1 MSIQSQNL
9 VYVYYH
15 GSGHKLLMGR
25 LLLKNRQIF
34 FEYDAAFIKT
44 GLELSPF
51 KLPLKTS
58 VIESN
63 DRTFEGLFGVFNDS
77 LPDGWGRLLLDR
89 KLMNAGLNPGTL
101 SPLDRLCFVG
111 TGGMG
116 ALSYEPEN
124 PSTISHITNDLDEID
139 SEIQATLDENDTY
152 VDDLLVLGG
161 SSAGARPK
169 VLLHI
174 EGVDWLI
181 KFRSHLDPKDISA
194 IEYAYH
200 LMAID
205 AGLIV
210 PEAKLFPSRKGL
222 GFFGVKRFDRIGEER
237 ISPYEKFAPDR
248 QMQGDF
254 SAQNRSVQTV
264 HEDSSTKSTQQL
276 TAGVGF
282 SKRGVHMHTIAGL
295 LHADHREP
303 SLDYESIM
311 KATLYLTK
319 DTRQCEIQFRNA
331 VFNVLSHNRDDH
343 SKNFS
348 FLMDQQGNWVVSPA
362 YDLTFSSGP
371 AGEHSTMIMGEGKNP
386 TKKHLLKLAGTVGIK
401 QDKVLEIINQVLAV
415 TEKWDAFAGEVGV
428 SKLQTKNIGA
438 VLRTIRKNSGI

>member
-1 MSIQSQNL
+1 MSFSNQNL
-9 VYVYYH
+9 VYVYYQ
-15 GSGHKLLMGR
+15 GSLEKQFMGR

-34 FEYDAAFIKT
+34 FEYDLAFIKT

-51 KLPLKTS
+51 KLPLKAG
-58 VIESN
+58 VIESS

-77 LPDGWGRLLLDR
+77 LPDGWGRLLLER

-101 SPLDRLCFVG
+101 SPLDHLCFVG
-111 TGGMG
+111 TSGMG

-124 PSTISHITNDLDEID
+124 PIAISHITNDLDEID
-139 SEIQATLDENDTY
+139 SAIQATLDENNTY

-169 VLLHI
+169 VLLNI
-174 EGVDWLI
+174 DGVDWLI
-181 KFRSHLDPKDISA
+181 KFRSQLDPKDISA

-205 AGLIV
+205 AGLVV
-210 PEAKLFPSRKGL
+210 PEAKLFPSRKGM
-222 GFFGVKRFDRIGEER
+222 GFFGVKRFDRNGDHR
-237 ISPYEKFAPDR
+237 I
-248 QMQGDF
+248 
-254 SAQNRSVQTV
+254 
-264 HEDSSTKSTQQL
+264 
-276 TAGVGF
+276 
-282 SKRGVHMHTIAGL
+282 HMHTIAGL

-303 SLDYESIM
+303 SLDYQSIM

-319 DTRQCEIQFRNA
+319 DIRQCEIQFRNA

-348 FLMDQQGNWVVSPA
+348 FLMDNQGNWTVSPA

-371 AGEHSTMIMGEGKNP
+371 AGEHSTMIMGEGKIPN
-386 TKKHLLKLAGTVGIK
+386 KAHLLKLAGTCNIK
-401 QDKVLEIINQVLAV
+401 QDKALEIIDQVLAALK
-415 TEKWDAFAGEVGV
+415 KWDDFATEVGV
-428 SKLQTKNIGA
+428 SKLQTKNIGDA
-438 VLRTIRKNSGI
+438 LRTIRKKIDL

>member
-1 MSIQSQNL
+1 MSLSNQNL

-15 GSGHKLLMGR
+15 GSLGKQLMGR
-25 LLLKNRQIF
+25 LLIKNRQTF

-51 KLPLKTS
+51 KLPLKTG

-89 KLMNAGLNPGTL
+89 KLMNAGLNPGSL

-111 TGGMG
+111 TSGMG

-139 SEIQATLDENDTY
+139 SEIQATLDENDAY
-152 VDDLLVLGG
+152 VEDLLVLGG

-174 EGVDWLI
+174 DGEDWLI
-181 KFRSHLDPKDISA
+181 KFRAQLDPKDISA

-205 AGLIV
+205 AGLVV
-210 PEAKLFPSRKGL
+210 PEAKLFSSRKGS
-222 GFFGVKRFDRIGEER
+222 GFFGVKRFDRNGDRR
-237 ISPYEKFAPDR
+237 I
-248 QMQGDF
+248 
-254 SAQNRSVQTV
+254 
-264 HEDSSTKSTQQL
+264 
-276 TAGVGF
+276 
-282 SKRGVHMHTIAGL
+282 HMHTIAGL

-319 DTRQCEIQFRNA
+319 DIRQCEIQFKNA

-348 FLMDQQGNWVVSPA
+348 FLMDQQGNWTVSPA

-371 AGEHSTMIMGEGKNP
+371 AGEHSMMIMGEGKNP
-386 TKKHLLKLAGTVGIK
+386 TKKHLLKLACTVGLK
-401 QDKVLEIINQVLAV
+401 EDKALEIIHQVFASLK
-415 TEKWDAFAGEVGV
+415 KWDDFATEAGV
-428 SKLQTKNIGA
+428 SKLQTKNIGEA
-438 VLRTIRKNSGI
+438 LRTIRKNSDL

>member
-1 MSIQSQNL
+1 MSVPSQNL

-15 GSGHKLLMGR
+15 GALEKQLMGR

-51 KLPLKTS
+51 KLPLKAGVTR
-58 VIESN
+58 SN
-63 DRTFEGLFGVFNDS
+63 DRTFDGLFGVFNDS

-89 KLMNAGLNPGTL
+89 KLMNAGFNPGTL

-111 TGGMG
+111 SKGMG

-124 PSTISHITNDLDEID
+124 PNATSRIINDLDEID
-139 SEIQATLDENDTY
+139 REIQATLDENDLY

-174 EGVDWLI
+174 DSDDWLI

-200 LMAID
+200 LMAKE

-222 GFFGVKRFDRIGEER
+222 GFFGVKRFDGRGAKR
-237 ISPYEKFAPDR
+237 ISPYEKFAPDQ
-248 QMQGDF
+248 QMQGEF
-254 SAQNRSVQTV
+254 RAQNRGVQRA
-264 HEDSSTKSTQQL
+264 HEDSSTQSTQQL
-276 TAGVGF
+276 TGGVGL
-282 SKRGVHMHTIAGL
+282 SKQSVHMHTIAGL

-311 KATLYLTK
+311 KATLSVTK
-319 DTRQCEIQFRNA
+319 DIRQCAIQFRNA

-348 FLMDQQGNWVVSPA
+348 FLMDANGLWTVSPA

-371 AGEHSTMIMGEGKNP
+371 AGEHSTMMMGEGKHP
-386 TKKHLLKLAGTVGIK
+386 TKGHLLKLANTCNIK
-401 QDKVLEIINQVLAV
+401 KDKALEIIHQVVAA
-415 TEKWDAFAGEVGV
+415 TEKWDALACEVGV
-428 SKLQTKNIGA
+428 SKVQTKNIGEA
-438 VLRTIRKNSGI
+438 LRGIRQSSGI

>member
-1 MSIQSQNL
+1 MIISHQNL
-9 VYVYYH
+9 VYVYYY
-15 GSGHKLLMGR
+15 SSFEKQLMGR
-25 LLLKNRQIF
+25 LLLKNRKIF
-34 FEYDAAFIKT
+34 FEYDTAFIKT

-51 KLPLKTS
+51 KLPLKTG

-89 KLMNAGLNPGTL
+89 KLMNAGFNPGTL

-111 TGGMG
+111 TNGMG

-124 PSTISHITNDLDEID
+124 PNTISHITNDLDEID
-139 SEIQATLDENDTY
+139 SEIQATLDENDIY

-174 EGVDWLI
+174 DGVDWLI

-210 PEAKLFPSRKGL
+210 PEAKLFPSRKGF
-222 GFFGVKRFDRIGEER
+222 GFFGVKRFDRNGDNR
-237 ISPYEKFAPDR
+237 I
-248 QMQGDF
+248 
-254 SAQNRSVQTV
+254 
-264 HEDSSTKSTQQL
+264 
-276 TAGVGF
+276 
-282 SKRGVHMHTIAGL
+282 HMHTVSGL

-319 DTRQCEIQFRNA
+319 DIRQCEIQFRNA

-348 FLMDQQGNWVVSPA
+348 FLMDHQGNWTVSPA

-371 AGEHSTMIMGEGKNP
+371 SGEHSTMIRGEGKNP
-386 TKKHLLKLAGTVGIK
+386 SRKHLLKLSCTVGIK
-401 QDKVLEIINQVLAV
+401 EDKALEIIDQVLDALK
-415 TEKWDAFAGEVGV
+415 KWDDFATEVGV
-428 SKLQTKNIGA
+428 SKFQTKNIGEA
-438 VLRTIRKNSGI
+438 LLSIRKIFDI

>member
-1 MSIQSQNL
+1 MSISNQNL

-15 GSGHKLLMGR
+15 GARTSLLMGR

-44 GLELSPF
+44 GLDLSPF
-51 KLPLKTS
+51 KLPLKAG

-63 DRTFEGLFGVFNDS
+63 DPTFEGLFGVFNDS
-77 LPDGWGRLLLDR
+77 LPDGWGRVLLDR
-89 KLMNAGLNPGTL
+89 KLMNAGLNPGAL

-124 PSTISHITNDLDEID
+124 PNAMSHITNDLDEIN
-139 SEIQATLDENDTY
+139 SEIQATLDEDDTY

-169 VLLHI
+169 VLLKLD
-174 EGVDWLI
+174 GQDWLI
-181 KFRSHLDPKDISA
+181 KFRSHLDPKDISS

-205 AGLIV
+205 AGLIA
-210 PEAKLFPSRKGL
+210 PEAKLFFSRKGL
-222 GFFGVKRFDRIGEER
+222 GFFGVKRFDRNKNRR
-237 ISPYEKFAPDR
+237 I
-248 QMQGDF
+248 
-254 SAQNRSVQTV
+254 
-264 HEDSSTKSTQQL
+264 
-276 TAGVGF
+276 
-282 SKRGVHMHTIAGL
+282 HMHTTSGL

-319 DTRQCEIQFRNA
+319 DIRQCEIQFRNA

-348 FLMDQQGNWVVSPA
+348 FLMDQQGNWTVSPA

-371 AGEHSTMIMGEGKNP
+371 AGEHSTMIIGEGKSP
-386 TKKHLLKLAGTVGIK
+386 TKAHLLKLAATCNIK
-401 QDKVLEIINQVLAV
+401 QDKALEIIHQVLAA
-415 TEKWDAFAGEVGV
+415 TEKWDSFASAVGV
-428 SKLQTKNIGA
+428 SRMQTKNIREA
-438 VLRTIRKNSGI
+438 LRRIRKNSGI

>member
-1 MSIQSQNL
+1 MSISSQNL

-15 GSGHKLLMGR
+15 GSAEKQLMGR

-34 FEYDAAFIKT
+34 FEYDAAFIKRD
-44 GLELSPF
+44 LELSPF
-51 KLPLKTS
+51 KLPLKAG
-58 VIESN
+58 VIASN

-89 KLMNAGLNPGTL
+89 KLMNAGFNPGTL

-111 TGGMG
+111 SHGMG

-124 PSTISHITNDLDEID
+124 PNSVTNLPTDLDEID
-139 SEIQATLDENDTY
+139 HEIQATLEDNNTY
-152 VDDLLVLGG
+152 VDDLLLLGG

-169 VLLHI
+169 VLLRI
-174 EGVDWLI
+174 DNEDWII
-181 KFRSHLDPKDISA
+181 KFRSSLDPKDISS

-200 LMAID
+200 LMAQE
-205 AGLIV
+205 AGLNV

-222 GFFGVKRFDRIGEER
+222 GFFGVKRFDR
-237 ISPYEKFAPDR
+237 KD
-248 QMQGDF
+248 
-254 SAQNRSVQTV
+254 N
-264 HEDSSTKSTQQL
+264 
-276 TAGVGF
+276 
-282 SKRGVHMHTIAGL
+282 KRVHMHTIAGL

-311 KATLYLTK
+311 KATLYLTR
-319 DTRQCEIQFRNA
+319 DVRQCEVQFRNA

-348 FLMDQQGNWVVSPA
+348 FLMDANGTWTISPA

-371 AGEHSTMIMGEGKNP
+371 SGEHSTMIIGEGKNP
-386 TKKHLLKLAGTVGIK
+386 TKDHLLKLAAIGNIK
-401 QDKVLEIINQVLAV
+401 KDEALEIINQVLYS
-415 TEKWDAFAGEVGV
+415 TQKWDAFASGAGV
-428 SKLQTKNIGA
+428 SKLQTKNIEEA
-438 VLRTIRKNSGI
+438 LTMIHKNSGIFH

>member
-1 MSIQSQNL
+1 MSISNQNL

-15 GSGHKLLMGR
+15 GSTHKILMGR
-25 LLLKNRQIF
+25 LLLKNRKIF

-51 KLPLKTS
+51 KLNLQAG

-63 DRTFEGLFGVFNDS
+63 DRTFEWLFGVFNDS

-111 TGGMG
+111 TSGMG

-124 PSTISHITNDLDEID
+124 PSVISHITNDLDEID
-139 SEIQATLDENDTY
+139 SEIQATLDEKDTY

-174 EGVDWLI
+174 DGEDWLI

-200 LMAID
+200 LMAKKE
-205 AGLIV
+205 AGLII
-210 PEAKLFPSRKGL
+210 PEAKLFPSRNGL
-222 GFFGVKRFDRIGEER
+222 GFFGVKRFDRN
-237 ISPYEKFAPDR
+237 
-248 QMQGDF
+248 GD
-254 SAQNRSVQTV
+254 SR
-264 HEDSSTKSTQQL
+264 
-276 TAGVGF
+276 
-282 SKRGVHMHTIAGL
+282 VHMHTIAGL
-295 LHADHREP
+295 LHADQREA

-319 DTRQCEIQFRNA
+319 DIRQCEIQFRNA
-331 VFNVLSHNRDDH
+331 VFNILSHNRDDH

-348 FLMDQQGNWVVSPA
+348 FLMDQQGNWTVSPA

-371 AGEHSTMIMGEGKNP
+371 SGEHSTMIMGEGRNP
-386 TKKHLLKLAGTVGIK
+386 TKKHLLKLATTCNIK
-401 QDKVLEIINQVLAV
+401 QDKALEIIHQVLAA

-428 SKLQTKNIGA
+428 SKLQTKNIGEA
-438 VLRTIRKNSGI
+438 LRKIRKMACF

>member
-1 MSIQSQNL
+1 MSISNQNL

-15 GSGHKLLMGR
+15 GITDKMRMGR

-51 KLPLKTS
+51 KLPLKGG
-58 VIESN
+58 VIASN

-89 KLMNAGLNPGTL
+89 KLMNAGFNPGTL

-111 TGGMG
+111 RSGMG

-124 PSTISHITNDLDEID
+124 PSAISHITNDLDKID
-139 SEIQATLDENDTY
+139 SEIQATLDEDDAY
-152 VDDLLVLGG
+152 VDDLLILGG

-174 EGVDWLI
+174 DGEDWLI
-181 KFRSHLDPKDISA
+181 KFRSHLDPKDIGA

-210 PEAKLFPSRKGL
+210 PKAKLFPSRRGL
-222 GFFGVKRFDRIGEER
+222 GFFGVKRFDKSGEER
-237 ISPYEKFAPDR
+237 
-248 QMQGDF
+248 M
-254 SAQNRSVQTV
+254 
-264 HEDSSTKSTQQL
+264 
-276 TAGVGF
+276 
-282 SKRGVHMHTIAGL
+282 HMHTIAGL

-311 KATLYLTK
+311 KATLYVTK
-319 DTRQCEIQFRNA
+319 DIRQCEIQFRNA

-348 FLMDQQGNWVVSPA
+348 FLMDTQGHWTVSPA

-371 AGEHSTMIMGEGKNP
+371 SGEHSTMIMGEGKSP
-386 TKKHLLKLAGTVGIK
+386 TKAHLLRLAAICNIK
-401 QDKVLEIINQVLAV
+401 QDKALEIIHQVLAA
-415 TEKWDAFAGEVGV
+415 TDKWDAFAHEVGV
-428 SKLQTKNIGA
+428 SKLQIKNIREA
-438 VLRTIRKNSGI
+438 LRTVHKNSLI